1 MTNTLTYTLKHT
13 GNKPY
18 LPDLYPADKGV
29 EKAACYQNIAAV
41 FDKANKVEE
50 VIKNCTRGKWGI
62 PKAGH
67 QECNMHM
74 YCGGFL

>member
-50 VIKNCTRGKWGI
+50 VIKNCTRGK
-62 PKAGH
+62 
-67 QECNMHM
+67 
-74 YCGGFL
+74 